1 MRTRACVAS
10 NSKVNARGMRIATP
24 LEGPS
29 PGKAPIIVPRMHP
42 TIAKLRVVN
51 VSAMPK
57 PRAKF

>member
-1 MRTRACVAS
+1 MS
-10 NSKVNARGMRIATP
+10 IATP